1 MSSRYKVSREEGIL
15 VPPRGAKEDVTFVK
29 DTEMSVKEQVGI
41 SYRGRIF
48 YKGEEYMTSINLN
61 ML

>member
-1 MSSRYKVSREEGIL
+1 M

-48 YKGEEYMTSINLN
+48 YEGEEYMTSINLN
-61 ML
+61 TL

>member
-1 MSSRYKVSREEGIL
+1 MSSRYKVSWEEGML

-29 DTEMSVKEQVGI
+29 DTEMSVTEQVGI

-48 YKGEEYMTSINLN
+48 YEGEEYMRSINLN
-61 ML
+61 TL